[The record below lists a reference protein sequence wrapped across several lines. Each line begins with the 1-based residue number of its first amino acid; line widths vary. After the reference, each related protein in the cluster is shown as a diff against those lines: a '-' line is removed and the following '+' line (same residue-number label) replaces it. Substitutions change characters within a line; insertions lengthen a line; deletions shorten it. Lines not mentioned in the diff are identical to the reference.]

1 MGIVFRGVSALVST
15 VVIILVAVAIAVPTY
30 LVLSGYVGLVA
41 KPPSPQSVIIESIS
55 LRMVRGYVY
64 GITLVLSNY
73 GPDSVTVSNLSAL
86 IIRGDGRVYETILV
100 LTKYPL
106 KIPAGGVG
114 EVILYPKE
122 YVPPGKYY
130 IKLLT
135 PEGTSSVAPLILS
148 KGVPKYL
155 VALVTTENTVSN
167 PVVLQDSKC
176 VYEVWVEGL
185 GTYYR
190 VWFKVSPKPG
200 VTINFYRAELLNA
213 KNNYPVDVAGNPYVW
228 VGPLAYPNYDLE
240 YWTPLYGKDFPVK
253 VVFTSS
259 K

>member
-1 MGIVFRGVSALVST
+1 MGVVFRGVSALVST
-15 VVIILVAVAIAVPTY
+15 VVLILVAVAIAVPTY
-30 LVLSGYVGLVA
+30 LVLTGYVGLVSE
-41 KPPSPQSVIIESIS
+41 PPSPQLVTIESVS
-55 LRMVRGYVY
+55 LRMVKGYVY

-73 GPDSVTVSNLSAL
+73 GSEPVTVSNLSAL

-106 KIPAGGVG
+106 KIPAGGAG

-122 YVPPGKYY
+122 YVPPGRYY

-135 PEGTSSVAPLILS
+135 PEGTSSVASLTLN

-155 VALVTTENTVSN
+155 VALVTTANTASN
-167 PVVLQDSKC
+167 PIVLQDSKC
-176 VYEVWVEGL
+176 VYEVWVENL
-185 GTYYR
+185 GTYYK
-190 VWFKVSPKPG
+190 VWFKVTPKPR

-228 VGPLAYPNYDLE
+228 VGPITYPNYDME
-240 YWTPLYGKDFPVK
+240 YWTPLYNRDFPVK